1 MSLDVIFLTF
11 GQNYVARS
19 KSNQLL
25 HFSLPPLFLSL
36 STYHTKHELQKKLPL
51 TALSQAMVDGGA
63 QLGEDSLIG

>member
-1 MSLDVIFLTF
+1 MSLDLIFLTF

-25 HFSLPPLFLSL
+25 HFSSPSLLLSI
-36 STYHTKHELQKKLPL
+36 SSYHTKHELQKKLPL
-51 TALSQAMVDGGA
+51 TALSQAMVDGGG